1 MKLLEKMNDNKTSLF
16 LLGLW
21 PTRLAKEGSPMQNP
35 SFTKRI
41 ARAKSAA
48 LGRWRPIL
56 LAAGVKAELLDK
68 VNRPCP
74 VCGGRDRFSFL
85 DKEGDGNYF
94 CRGCGGGDGFSL
106 LTKVLGTNFPA
117 ALEFVERFCGIDP
130 DLEEKEGNQRI
141 ISPEEE
147 AERERLRKITQLWAE
162 ASPIVAG
169 DPVWTY
175 LANRGLDPKNA
186 TPEVRCHK
194 ALEYLDDEG
203 KVAGVYAAM
212 LSRVTDKNGRVVNL
226 HRTYLE
232 NGKKAA
238 VEKPKKLLPG
248 AVKGAFVRFGEVK
261 DVLGLAEGIETALA
275 CTELFSLPVWA
286 TLGVTNL
293 ANAVDLPKSVT
304 TVRIY
309 ADNDKS
315 YAGQAGAYTL
325 GHKLAVK
332 GLDVKVITAP
342 EVGTDWLDFLNRKQ

>member
-1 MKLLEKMNDNKTSLF
+1 M
-16 LLGLW
+16 
-21 PTRLAKEGSPMQNP
+21 RLAKEELPMQNP
-35 SFTKRI
+35 DFERRI
-41 ARAKSAA
+41 SRAKSAA
-48 LGRWRPIL
+48 LGRWRAIL
-56 LAAGVKAELLDK
+56 QAAGVKADLLDK

-94 CRGCGGGDGFSL
+94 CRGCGGGDGLSL
-106 LTKVLGTNFPA
+106 LTKVLGTSFLD

-130 DLEEKEGNQRI
+130 AQEESPTQRTL
-141 ISPEEE
+141 SPEEE
-147 AERERLRKITQLWAE
+147 AERERLRKVTQLWAE
-162 ASPIVAG
+162 ASPIVSG

-175 LANRGLDPKNA
+175 LANRGLNPQNA
-186 TPEVRCHK
+186 SPEVRYHK
-194 ALEYLDDEG
+194 ALEYLDEDG
-203 KVAGVYAAM
+203 KVAGTYAAM

-232 NGKKAA
+232 DGKKASVA
-238 VEKPKKLLPG
+238 RPKKLMPG
-248 AVKGAFVRFGEVK
+248 AFKGAFVRFGEVK
-261 DVLGLAEGIETALA
+261 DVVGLAEGIETALA

-293 ANAVDLPKSVT
+293 ANAVDLPKRVT
-304 TVRIY
+304 SVRIY

-342 EVGTDWLDFLNRKQ
+342 KVGTDWLDFLNGKQ

>member
-1 MKLLEKMNDNKTSLF
+1 
-16 LLGLW
+16 
-21 PTRLAKEGSPMQNP
+21 MQNS
-35 SFTKRI
+35 SFEKRI

-48 LGRWRPIL
+48 KGRWRSIL
-56 LAAGVKAELLDK
+56 LTSGVKAEFLDK

-74 VCGGRDRFSFL
+74 ACGGRDRFSFL
-85 DKEGDGNYF
+85 DKEGDGNYI
-94 CRGCGGGDGFSL
+94 CRGCGAGDGFSL
-106 LTKVLGTNFPA
+106 LTKVLGGSFLD
-117 ALEFVERFCGIDP
+117 ALEFVERFCAIDP
-130 DLEEKEGNQRI
+130 TSEDTDSTQRK

-162 ASPIVAG
+162 ATPIVTG

-175 LANRGLDPKNA
+175 LANRGLNPVNA
-186 TPEVRCHK
+186 TPEVRYHK
-194 ALEYLDDEG
+194 ALEYLDDDG

-212 LSRVTDKNGRVVNL
+212 LSRVTDKHGRVVNL

-232 NGKKAA
+232 DGKKAN
-238 VEKPKKLLPG
+238 VSRPKKLMPG
-248 AVKGAFVRFGEVK
+248 AFKGAFVRFGEAK
-261 DVLGLAEGIETALA
+261 EVLGLAEGIETALA

-293 ANAVDLPKSVT
+293 ANAVDLPKTITS
-304 TVRIY
+304 VRIY

-325 GHKLAVK
+325 AHKLAVK
-332 GLDVKVITAP
+332 GLDVKVIAAP